1 MKTLIAIAMLSLLS
15 GCYADSVMLQGP
27 NCEIVRCD
35 PAAAMSGGY
44 IGTRIAVDQCVEQY
58 ERMGYVDT
66 KKALAPCSRR

>member
-1 MKTLIAIAMLSLLS
+1 MAAAVLSLFS
-15 GCYADSVMLQGP
+15 GCYADSVMMQGP

-35 PAAAMSGGY
+35 PSAAMSGGY

-66 KKALAPCSRR
+66 KKALAPCSNR